1 MQNKPVRSN
10 RFSLY
15 VLSLFLTGTMMAQ
28 LAHASTDSIR
38 VKALD
43 EVTVNGKPTLGDE
56 TSSAFRQT
64 LDEAALKTTNALL
77 VSEAVTHFSGALIR
91 DYGGLGGM
99 KTVTVRGMGA
109 HHTAVAYDGITLTDC
124 QTGQIDLSRYSL
136 STINLMELSIG
147 EGLDIFQPARLS
159 ASSSL
164 LSLQT
169 RQPEFIGGKRVRSK
183 IGLKIGSF
191 GLLNPDVLVQ
201 LKLSSK
207 LSLSVSG
214 EYMGSMGDYPY
225 RLYGSDA
232 GTSYETVK
240 RNNNVIEAARGELT
254 LHGTLPRNGRL
265 EVKAYSYASSKGLPG
280 AVILYNPYATQHL
293 WDNTHFAQAHIE
305 QSFSPLWRWQVNAKY
320 LTASQRYLNP
330 DYLGSTG
337 REDLRY
343 QQDEAYVSGVLLR
356 TLPAGFAVS
365 AATDAAVN
373 RMSSNLYQF
382 TNPLR
387 LTLLGQLSASYQSS
401 SLNGSVNLLGTYVN
415 EETLLQEPAG
425 DRWKASPS
433 FSLAWKPWDV
443 LPIRLRTFY
452 KSSFRMPS
460 FNDLYYSAVGNRNL
474 KPENSRQLN
483 AGITLASLPISPRM
497 NVLMTVDGYH
507 NRITDKIMAVPT
519 KNIFVWSMVNL
530 GVVHITGVDVA
541 AEVNGKLHKDVQWT
555 LAWNHSYQR
564 ALDMTDPSSPT
575 YMNQIAYAPR
585 VYGSGRMGVKT
596 PWVDAAWSVVYSGHR
611 YVTGHNLAENNLPG
625 YADQSVSLERLFQ
638 LNNSTFTLKVEALN
652 LNGSNYELVRN
663 FPMPGRSF
671 RCGISLE
678 L

>member
-1 MQNKPVRSN
+1 MQNKTVRSN
-10 RFSLY
+10 RFSIF
-15 VLSLFLTGTMMAQ
+15 VLPLFLIGITMAQ
-28 LAHASTDSIR
+28 QTYASTDSIR

-43 EVTVNGKPTLGDE
+43 EVTVNGKSASGDE
-56 TSSAFRQT
+56 ASTAFRQT
-64 LDEAALKTTNALL
+64 LDEAALRTTNALM

-136 STINLMELSIG
+136 ENINVIELSIG
-147 EGLDIFQPARLS
+147 EGVDIFQPARLS

-169 RQPEFIGGKRVRSK
+169 RQPEFQSGKRLNSK
-183 IGLKIGSF
+183 IGLKTGSF
-191 GLLNPDVLVQ
+191 GLLNPDMLLQ
-201 LKLSSK
+201 YKLSSK

-214 EYMGSMGDYPY
+214 EYMGSKGDHPY
-225 RLYGSDA
+225 RLYESEAD
-232 GTSYETVK
+232 TPYETVK
-240 RNNNVIEAARGELT
+240 RLNNASEAGRGEIT
-254 LHGTLPRNGRL
+254 LHGSLANNGRF
-265 EVKAYSYASSKGLPG
+265 EVKAYGYTSSKGLPG
-280 AVILYNPYATQHL
+280 AVILYNPYSAQHL
-293 WDNTHFAQAHIE
+293 WDNTVFIQAHVE
-305 QSFSPLWRWQVNAKY
+305 QSPSSLWRWQVNTKY
-320 LTASQRYLNP
+320 QSAGQRYLNP

-337 REDLRY
+337 KEDQRY
-343 QQDEAYVSGVLLR
+343 RQDEAYVSGVLLR
-356 TLPAGFAVS
+356 DLPAGFAVS
-365 AATDAAVN
+365 AATDAALN

-382 TNPLR
+382 SNPLR
-387 LTLLGQLSASYQSS
+387 FTLLGQLSASYQSAV
-401 SLNGSVNLLGTYVN
+401 LNGSANLLGTYVN

-433 FSLAWKPWDV
+433 FSLAWKPWEG

-483 AGITLASLPISPRM
+483 AGITLASLPLSQRM
-497 NVLMTVDGYH
+497 DLRMTVDGYH
-507 NRITDKIMAVPT
+507 NRITDKIMAIPT

-530 GVVHITGVDVA
+530 GVVHITGVDMA
-541 AEVNGKLHKDVQWT
+541 AEVNGKLHKSVQWT

-564 ALDMTDPSSPT
+564 ALDKTDPSSPT

-585 VYGSGRMGVKT
+585 VYGSGRLGVKT
-596 PWVDAAWSVVYSGHR
+596 PWVDVAWSMVYSGHR

-625 YADQSVSLERLFQ
+625 YADQSVSLERLFR
-638 LNNSTFTLKVEALN
+638 LNNSTLSLKVEALN
-652 LNGSNYELVRN
+652 LAGTNYELVRN

-671 RCGISLE
+671 RCSVNMTL
-678 L
+678 